1 MVQFKIKRFNELS
14 LIDLYQ
20 ALQLRSSVFVV
31 EQNCVYQ
38 DIDGKDEKAIHVLGY
53 INDDLVV
60 YCRLFNSGDYFDD
73 SSIGRVVVHPKF
85 RNLKLGHQLLQQAIE
100 TIKTT
105 FNTTSITI
113 SAQLYLEQFY
123 QSHGFVTTSEMYLE
137 DAIPHVQMKK
147 N

>member
-1 MVQFKIKRFNELS
+1 MVQFKIKQFKELS
-14 LIDLYQ
+14 LNELYKL
-20 ALQLRSSVFVV
+20 LQLRSAVFVV
-31 EQNCVYQ
+31 QQNCVYQ
-38 DIDGKDEKAIHVLGY
+38 DIDNKDEKAIHILGF
-53 INDDLVV
+53 IDEELVA